1 MNNFKTSAISHR
13 MREVVTRSLGAVGF
27 SLAIST
33 LSIPT
38 FAACQYVIQ
47 DQWGS
52 GFNAK
57 IKVTNDGTNPING
70 WAVNW
75 QYSGDN
81 RITNSYNAALTGTNP
96 YTATNLNWNSTIQ
109 PGQYIEFGFQG
120 SKGAASAEIPVVAGT
135 ACGSTTSSSSRS
147 SSSVA
152 TSSSSSSISS
162 SRSSISSSPSS
173 ISSSRSSS
181 SVTTSSSSSVATA
194 AWNLNTTD
202 SSLNFVSTK
211 NSHVVEVHNFTTF
224 SGNISTSGVAT
235 LIIDL
240 SSVNTGVTLRDQRM
254 RDLLFETATYPTAT
268 VSVTLP
274 STLLSSLSV
283 GQTAPTDITASL
295 SLHGV
300 TGTITTKVS
309 VQRLSNSRIIVQSIA
324 PILMKAGDYSLT
336 TGVEALRA
344 AVGIAS
350 ISTAVPVDFALVF
363 DAR

>member
-1 MNNFKTSAISHR
+1 MNNVKTSAISPR
-13 MREVVTRSLGAVGF
+13 MREVVTRSLCTVGF
-27 SLAIST
+27 SLALSA

-38 FAACQYVIQ
+38 FAACQYTIQ

-57 IKVTNDGTNPING
+57 IKVTNDGTSPISG
-70 WAVNW
+70 WNVNW
-75 QYSGDN
+75 QYAGDN
-81 RITNSYNAALTGTNP
+81 RITNSYNATVAGTNP

-109 PGQYIEFGFQG
+109 PGQYVEFGFQG
-120 SKGAASAEIPVVAGT
+120 SKGSASAEIPVVSGTGCGT
-135 ACGSTTSSSSRS
+135 AASSSSAVTASSSKPATSSSSSVLSSSSRS

-152 TSSSSSSISS
+152 TS
-162 SRSSISSSPSS
+162 
-173 ISSSRSSS
+173 
-181 SVTTSSSSSVATA
+181 TNSSVATA
-194 AWNLNTTD
+194 AWNLSTTD
-202 SSLNFVSTK
+202 SSLNFVTTK
-211 NSHVVEVHNFTTF
+211 NSHTVEVHNFTTF

-235 LIIDL
+235 LTIDL

-254 RDLLFETATYPTAT
+254 RDLLFQTSTYPTAT

-274 STLLSSLSV
+274 STLLGSLAV

-295 SLHGV
+295 NLHGV

-309 VQRLSNSRIIVQSIA
+309 VQRLSSSRIMVQSIA
-324 PILMKAGDYSLT
+324 PILLKAGDYSLT
-336 TGVEALRA
+336 DGVEALRA

-350 ISTAVPVDFALVF
+350 ISAAVPVDFALVF